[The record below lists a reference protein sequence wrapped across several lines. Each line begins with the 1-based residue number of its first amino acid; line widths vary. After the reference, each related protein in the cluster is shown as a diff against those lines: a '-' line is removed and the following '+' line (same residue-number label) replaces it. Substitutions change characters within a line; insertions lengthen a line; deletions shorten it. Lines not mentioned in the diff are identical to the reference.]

1 MRDTLDNPPA
11 AALPRILCLHGG
23 GSNSRI
29 FKAQTRALRY
39 ELSNYFRF
47 VFVEG
52 PFDSE
57 PGPDIT
63 LAYEKF
69 GPFRRW
75 FRSGPQHPT
84 IDPKEAVECIEES
97 IYEAMDRDDLQGGTG
112 EYVAVMGFSQGA
124 KLAGSLL
131 FRQQARAEKLGKAMS
146 GTNFRFGVLMNGR
159 GPLVS
164 MDPDLVM
171 NSALLDASQISLNWP
186 ITLEDLRNKEHVLHL
201 PTIHVHGL
209 QDPGLMQ
216 HQIFLREYCSK
227 NARLVEWD
235 GEHRVPIKTKDVVP
249 LVHEILQ
256 LAKQTGVIF
265 PPI

>member
-1 MRDTLDNPPA
+1 MRATIDDPQ

-57 PGPDIT
+57 PGSDVT
-63 LAYEKF
+63 SAYEKF

-75 FRSGPQHPT
+75 FRSGPQHPP
-84 IDPKEAVECIEES
+84 IDSHTAVACIEES
-97 IYEAMDRDDLQGGTG
+97 IYAAMERDDLQGGTG
-112 EYVAVMGFSQGA
+112 DYVAVMGFSQGA
-124 KLAGSLL
+124 KLAASLL
-131 FRQQARAEKLGKAMS
+131 FRQQIRAEKLGQAMS
-146 GTNFRFGVLMNGR
+146 GTNFRFAILLNGR

-164 MDPDLVM
+164 MDPELVM
-171 NSALLDASQISLNWP
+171 NTALMDASQIALDRP
-186 ITLEDLRNKEHVLHL
+186 VTLEDLCRKEHVLRL

-209 QDPGLMQ
+209 QDPGLML
-216 HQIFLREYCSK
+216 HRVLLREYCSK

-235 GEHRVPIKTKDVVP
+235 GAHRVPIKTKDVLP

-256 LAKQTGVIF
+256 LAKQTGVVF
-265 PPI
+265 AA